1 MRRSQLVMDFS
12 VHPLREDR
20 WPTILGYVDTDD
32 VIYIYISHQKTHSMG
47 LSAQPISVVEA
58 SKNVADETLQ
68 LTIIGYNAYVITEL
82 QLIGAWLQPYG
93 PDQHHIG

>member
-1 MRRSQLVMDFS
+1 
-12 VHPLREDR
+12 
-20 WPTILGYVDTDD
+20 
-32 VIYIYISHQKTHSMG
+32 MG
-47 LSAQPISVVEA
+47 LSVQPISVVEA